1 MSLEEVEREIQ
12 LSDHEIFA
20 HSSVMKPEV
29 EKFRENFIA
38 NERYKEFDGLIR
50 KNHRIYE
57 ANELL
62 PSLHVERLSGL
73 LKSLNKVDESMK
85 RIVEGRFSDKEL
97 KQIDLSNLTQMDI
110 VRVAEAKLRE
120 TQIHHLDSIAEL
132 STENSDR
139 EQTDEG
145 SRNGE
150 SSSKTKRPSGVQK
163 KKSSNHSLNP
173 DRKIENAGTGTQMRT
188 KATINRLRM
197 YKNFKPVRD
206 SKGKIIQAAPF
217 QSWLNAGTVARVEP
231 HRKWFG
237 NTKIVGQEQLQ
248 KFQENLG
255 KVLKDPFQ
263 VVMRQTRL
271 PISLLQEKAKQQRV
285 HVTDTESFEFTFGKK
300 SLRKRPTLAINTL
313 ESLTEDAERRTSEYK
328 QEDDRS
334 LLINQEVD
342 ERQVNQNPL
351 FKAGRSNRVWGELY
365 KVLDS
370 SDVVVQVI
378 DARDPEGTRCKH
390 VEEFLRK
397 EKPHKHLI
405 LLMNK
410 VDLVPTWVTK
420 KWLTALSKEIPT
432 IAFHAS
438 IQHSFGKGS
447 LINVLRQFRQ
457 LHKDRQQISV
467 GFIGYPNVGKS
478 SVVNTLRKKKVC
490 KAAPL
495 AGETKY
501 WQYVTLM
508 KKIFLID
515 CPGVVYPQGDSET
528 QIILK
533 GVVRVENVTD
543 PENHVQGVLDRVK
556 RTHLAKHYNLEGDD
570 DWTDSEEFLTKIA
583 LKSGRLLKGGEP
595 DITTVAKMVL
605 NDFQRGKLPYFTL
618 PPGCSAESTM
628 GDDEAPINEVEEDE
642 AVQVTDGESTYAES
656 GDENEEE
663 KDENNDENKD
673 EIKEE
678 TDEEYTDI
686 ESTCSGLTDLSCFS
700 DLDEKIAAEEMPE
713 GTIDAGISTPQQ
725 KSKPKGPVKRDRGVR
740 GGKKFSE
747 KKKRMEKLKKKQMIT
762 SIVNDSGDAKI
773 VDFSSDRK
781 RNMWFKKLQKRR
793 KPKHQM

>member
-73 LKSLNKVDESMK
+73 LKSLEKLDESMK
-85 RIVEGRFSDKEL
+85 RIVDGRFSEKEL

-139 EQTDEG
+139 DGKQTEG

-150 SSSKTKRPSGVQK
+150 SSSKTKRPSGGVQK

-173 DRKIENAGTGTQMRT
+173 DRKIENAGTGSQMRT

-206 SKGKIIQAAPF
+206 SKGKIIKAAPF

-263 VVMRQTRL
+263 
-271 PISLLQEKAKQQRV
+271 QQRV

-300 SLRKRPTLAINTL
+300 ALRKRPTLSINTL

-328 QEDDRS
+328 QEGDRS

-365 KVLDS
+365 KVIDS

-420 KWLTALSKEIPT
+420 KWLNILSKEIPT

-515 CPGVVYPQGDSET
+515 CPGVVYPQGDTET

-570 DWTDSEEFLTKIA
+570 DWSDSEEFLTKIA

-642 AVQVTDGESTYAES
+642 AAQVTDGESTYAES
-656 GDENEEE
+656 DDEKEE
-663 KDENNDENKD
+663 DENKD

-700 DLDEKIAAEEMPE
+700 DLDEKITAEEMPE
-713 GTIDAGISTPQQ
+713 GTIDAGILTPQQ